1 MSSVFAGAC
10 FEERRG
16 YLDTFRRCFFVD
28 FLLTEW
34 PCHQTLSFTTG
45 IAQQFEISTAI
56 PIHQTVCSSMYRMSH
71 SAPALFQIRPS
82 LDVYPFTL
90 PPNHFL
96 PPPEPRMPS
105 SPFSRSTPQ
114 PANHLFRVA
123 LPPISISM
131 MFGESRRLFL
141 EYFHPSRVNVPSQL
155 LAQQHL
161 TAIKDCL

>member
-90 PPNHFL
+90 PQNHFL

-114 PANHLFRVA
+114 PANHLCGPA
-123 LPPISISM
+123 THLYDGCSLGISIPRGST
-131 MFGESRRLFL
+131 SR
-141 EYFHPSRVNVPSQL
+141 PNSL
-155 LAQQHL
+155 LSS
-161 TAIKDCL
+161 T